1 MKILFKRTNLIVLM
15 LTLSC
20 STGSV
25 SAFCGP
31 QSKRTQSQSDINIP
45 AHPVYAPHGGHEYGH
60 SNTNSNTN
68 SKHRSCTRLH
78 YVPPVKKAEDESR
91 TRSGSR
97 LARYFAP
104 SQDPDYEKTDFE
116 PVTGKSTDSDPD
128 PDSDSIGVH
137 VPMLEKLKSVSE
149 EMIKPFEEF
158 MEQHQREFKS
168 IGINININTDHVKR
182 KVEGDSAIRISSN
195 KKVGDTSASASASTS
210 TSTSNADED
219 DTFDKHGMW

>member
-60 SNTNSNTN
+60 SNTNSNSNSN

-195 KKVGDTSASASASTS
+195 KKVGDTSASASTS